1 MANRVRVPQEIEL
14 ETTPLL
20 LTIMGRFI
28 RHLNEILDSN
38 NRAECIRLI
47 LELRN
52 EPSPGTC
59 PIFDYVCD
67 EICDSILD
75 EFKSL
80 LIVQLETTPLLLT
93 LLDRFVRQLKEILN
107 SNNSRAECIRLILE
121 LREEPTPEICNIF
134 DHVSKEICDSIL
146 DEYKDCMKNEE
157 IVYPES
163 YQALR

>member
-1 MANRVRVPQEIEL
+1 MAKRVRVPQEIEL

-52 EPSPGTC
+52 SPSPGTC
-59 PIFDYVCD
+59 PIFDYVSN
-67 EICDSILD
+67 EICNSILD

-93 LLDRFVRQLKEILN
+93 LLDRFVRQLKEIFN

-121 LREEPTPEICNIF
+121 LRKEPTPEICNIF